1 MRKSRTTALS
11 CLEHEMPFGPQRLS
25 DGRVRF
31 RLWAPAQRAP
41 RLQLS
46 DGRTEHLLAMQS
58 GEASWF
64 EVTTDGVESG
74 QTYRFRL
81 DDGLCVPDPASRF
94 QPSDIHGASE
104 LIDPVA
110 YRWQHADWRGRP
122 WEEAVIY
129 ELHVGSFSPE
139 GSYEGIIQRLDHL
152 VDLGVTAI
160 ELMPLADFP
169 GKRNWGYDGVLPFAP
184 DSAYGRPEDL
194 KRLID
199 AAHGRGL
206 MVFLDV
212 VYNHFGPD
220 GNYLHAYAPSF
231 FTPRHHTPWGDAIN
245 FDDDDSATV
254 RAFFIHNALYWL
266 EEYRF
271 DGLGFDAVHAI
282 EDDSEPHI
290 LGALAEAVGGRLG
303 HERHIHLVLENEA
316 NQARFLARDAQGHA
330 PAYDAQ
336 WNDDFHHA
344 AHVLATGESEGYYA
358 DFSEEPLRLL
368 ARCLSEGFAYQ
379 GDPSLFK
386 RGQPRGEPSAHLP
399 PGAFVNFLQ
408 NHDQIGNRAFGE
420 RLSVLAPEPRLRAL
434 TEILLLSPSPPM
446 LFMGQEWASRRPFLF
461 FCDFA
466 GDLGDAVREGRRK
479 EFAAFAAFAD
489 PEARARI
496 PAPIDP
502 ATFAASGLDWAELA
516 QPEPARWLAL
526 HRELLRLRAAHIV
539 PLLRIG
545 HPTAAAEITGSLLAV
560 DWDWP
565 DGRRLSLTANLA
577 DDAVACPARSG
588 DAVYCSPGA
597 DGADGALAGWSVR
610 WTCRTGEG

>member
-1 MRKSRTTALS
+1 MRKSRTTDPS
-11 CLEHEMPFGPQRLS
+11 CLEHEMPFGPRRLP
-25 DGRVRF
+25 DGRTQF
-31 RLWAPAQRAP
+31 RLWAPAQKAP

-46 DGRTEHLLAMQS
+46 DGRTEHLLTMQA
-58 GEASWF
+58 GEAGWF
-64 EVTTDGVESG
+64 AVTAETALPG

-94 QPSDIHGASE
+94 QPADIHGPSE
-104 LIDPVA
+104 LLDPAA

-122 WEEAVIY
+122 WEEVVLY

-139 GSYEGIIQRLDHL
+139 GSYEGVIQRLDHL

-169 GKRNWGYDGVLPFAP
+169 GQRNWGYDGVLPFAP

-271 DGLGFDAVHAI
+271 DGLRFDAVHAI
-282 EDDSEPHI
+282 HDDSKPHI
-290 LGALAEAVGGRLG
+290 LEALAEAVRGRLG
-303 HERHIHLVLENEA
+303 AERHIHLVLENEA
-316 NQARFLARDAQGHA
+316 NQARFLARDAGGRA
-330 PAYDAQ
+330 LAYDAQ

-344 AHVLATGESEGYYA
+344 AHVLASGESEGYYT

-386 RGQPRGEPSAHLP
+386 QGESRGEPSAHLP

-420 RLSVLAPEPRLRAL
+420 RLSVLAPAPRLRAL

-446 LFMGQEWASRRPFLF
+446 LFMGQEWASQRPFLF

-466 GDLGDAVREGRRK
+466 GELGDAVRDGRRK

-496 PAPIDP
+496 PDPVDP
-502 ATFAASGLDWAELA
+502 ATFAASGLDWTELA
-516 QPEPARWLAL
+516 EPEPARWLAL
-526 HRELLRLRAAHIV
+526 HRALLRLRALHVV
-539 PLLRIG
+539 PLLRAG
-545 HPTAAAEITGSLLAV
+545 HPTATAAITGALLSV

-565 DGRRLSLTANLA
+565 DGGRLSLIANLA
-577 DDAVACPARSG
+577 DDAVAGATRTG
-588 DAVYCSPGA
+588 EVIYCSPGA
-597 DGADGALAGWSVR
+597 ENGDDALPGWSVR
-610 WTCRTGEG
+610 WTRRAGEG

>member
-1 MRKSRTTALS
+1 MRKSRTSDLS
-11 CLEHEMPFGPQRLS
+11 CLEYEMPFGPRRLS
-25 DGRVRF
+25 NGRVQF
-31 RLWAPAQRAP
+31 RLWAPAQKAP

-46 DGRTEHLLAMQS
+46 DGGTEHLLAMQS
-58 GEASWF
+58 GEAGWF

-74 QTYRFRL
+74 QIYRFRL

-94 QPSDIHGASE
+94 QPADVHGPSE
-104 LIDPVA
+104 LIDPAA

-271 DGLGFDAVHAI
+271 DGLRFDAVHAI
-282 EDDSEPHI
+282 HDDSEPHI
-290 LGALAEAVGGRLG
+290 LEALADAVRGRLG

-344 AHVLATGESEGYYA
+344 AHVLVTGESEGYYT
-358 DFSEEPLRLL
+358 DFSEEPLHLL

-386 RGQPRGEPSAHLP
+386 QGEPRGEPSAHLP

-408 NHDQIGNRAFGE
+408 NHDQIGNRALGE

-496 PAPIDP
+496 PDPVDP

>member
-1 MRKSRTTALS
+1 
-11 CLEHEMPFGPQRLS
+11 MPFGPRRLS
-25 DGRVRF
+25 DGRVQF
-31 RLWAPAQRAP
+31 RLWAPAQKAP

-46 DGRTEHLLAMQS
+46 DGGTEHLLTLQP
-58 GEASWF
+58 GEAGWF
-64 EVTTDGVESG
+64 EVTLDNAAAG

-94 QPSDIHGASE
+94 QPGDIHGASE
-104 LIDPVA
+104 LIDPAA
-110 YRWQHADWRGRP
+110 YPWQHADWRGRP

-139 GSYEGIIQRLDHL
+139 GSYEGVIRRLDHL

-199 AAHGRGL
+199 TAHGRGL

-220 GNYLHAYAPSF
+220 GNYLHAYAPTF

-271 DGLGFDAVHAI
+271 DGLRFDAVHAI
-282 EDDSEPHI
+282 HDDSKPHI
-290 LGALAEAVGGRLG
+290 LEALAAAVRGRLG
-303 HERHIHLVLENEA
+303 HDRHIHLVLENEA

-344 AHVLATGESEGYYA
+344 AHVLATGESEGYYT
-358 DFSEEPLRLL
+358 DFSEDPLHLL

-386 RGQPRGEPSAHLP
+386 QGEPRGEPSAHLP

-420 RLSVLAPEPRLRAL
+420 RLSVMAPAPRLRAL
-434 TEILLLSPSPPM
+434 TEILLLAPSPPM
-446 LFMGQEWASRRPFLF
+446 LFMGQEWASGRPFLF

-496 PAPIDP
+496 PDPVDP

-516 QPEPARWLAL
+516 QPQPARWLAL
-526 HRELLRLRAAHIV
+526 HRELLRRRAEHVV

-565 DGRRLSLTANLA
+565 DGGRLSLTANLA

>member
-1 MRKSRTTALS
+1 MRKSRTSDLS

-25 DGRVRF
+25 DGRVQF
-31 RLWAPAQRAP
+31 RLWAPAQKAP

-46 DGRTEHLLAMQS
+46 DGGTEHLLTLQP
-58 GEASWF
+58 GEAGWF
-64 EVTTDGVESG
+64 EVTLDEAATG

-94 QPSDIHGASE
+94 QPADVHGPSE
-104 LIDPVA
+104 LIDPAA

-122 WEEAVIY
+122 WDEAVIY

-139 GSYEGIIQRLDHL
+139 GSYEGVIRRLDHL
-152 VDLGVTAI
+152 VDLGITAI

-169 GKRNWGYDGVLPFAP
+169 GQRNWGYDGVLPFAP

-220 GNYLHAYAPSF
+220 GNYLHAYAPTF

-271 DGLGFDAVHAI
+271 DGLRFDAVHAI
-282 EDDSEPHI
+282 HDDSKPHI
-290 LGALAEAVGGRLG
+290 LEALAAAVRGRLG
-303 HERHIHLVLENEA
+303 HDRHIHLVLENEA

-330 PAYDAQ
+330 PAYVAQ

-344 AHVLATGESEGYYA
+344 AHVLATGESEGYYT

-386 RGQPRGEPSAHLP
+386 QGESRGEPSAHLP
-399 PGAFVNFLQ
+399 PGVFVNFLQ
-408 NHDQIGNRAFGE
+408 NHDQIGNRALGE

-434 TEILLLSPSPPM
+434 TEILLLAPGPPM

-466 GDLGDAVREGRRK
+466 GELGDAVREGRRK

-496 PAPIDP
+496 PDPVDP
-502 ATFAASGLDWAELA
+502 ATFTASGLDWTELA
-516 QPEPARWLAL
+516 QPESARWLAL

-539 PLLRIG
+539 PLLRVG
-545 HPTAAAEITGSLLAV
+545 HPTATAEITGSLLAV

-565 DGRRLSLTANLA
+565 DGQRLSLTANLG
-577 DDAVACPARSG
+577 DDAVTCPARSG
-588 DAVYCSPGA
+588 DAVYYSPGA

-610 WTCRTGEG
+610 WTCRAGEG

>member
-1 MRKSRTTALS
+1 MRKSRTTDPS
-11 CLEHEMPFGPQRLS
+11 CLEHEMPFGPRRLP
-25 DGRVRF
+25 DGRTQF
-31 RLWAPAQRAP
+31 RLWAPAQKAP

-46 DGRTEHLLAMQS
+46 DGRTEHLLTMQA
-58 GEASWF
+58 GEAGWF
-64 EVTTDGVESG
+64 AVTAETALPG

-94 QPSDIHGASE
+94 QPADIHGPSE
-104 LIDPVA
+104 LLDPAA

-139 GSYEGIIQRLDHL
+139 GSYEGVIRRLDHL

-169 GKRNWGYDGVLPFAP
+169 GQRNWGYDGVLPYAP

-220 GNYLHAYAPSF
+220 GNYLHAYAPTF

-254 RAFFIHNALYWL
+254 RAFFVHNALYWL

-271 DGLGFDAVHAI
+271 DGLRFDAVHAI
-282 EDDSEPHI
+282 HDDSEPHV
-290 LGALAEAVGGRLG
+290 LEALAAAVRGRLG
-303 HERHIHLVLENEA
+303 PERHIHLVLENEA

-344 AHVLATGESEGYYA
+344 AHVLATGESEGYYT

-386 RGQPRGEPSAHLP
+386 RGASRGEPSAHLP

-420 RLSVLAPEPRLRAL
+420 RLSVLAPAQRLRAL
-434 TEILLLSPSPPM
+434 TEILLLAPSPPL

-466 GDLGDAVREGRRK
+466 GELGDAVREGRRK

-496 PAPIDP
+496 PDPVDP
-502 ATFAASGLDWAELA
+502 ATFAASCLDWAELA

-526 HRELLRLRAAHIV
+526 HRELLQRRAAHIV
-539 PLLRIG
+539 PLLRAG
-545 HPTAAAEITGSLLAV
+545 QPRAAADITGSVLAV
-560 DWDWP
+560 DWEWP
-565 DGRRLSLTANLA
+565 DGRRLSLIANLG
-577 DDAVACPARSG
+577 DEAVGGTPRAG
-588 DAVYCSPGA
+588 DTVYLSPGA
-597 DGADGALAGWSVR
+597 DRADGTLPGWSVR
-610 WTCRTGEG
+610 WTCRNGEG

>member
-1 MRKSRTTALS
+1 MRKSRTSDLS
-11 CLEHEMPFGPQRLS
+11 CLEHEMPFGPRRLS
-25 DGRVRF
+25 DGRVQF
-31 RLWAPAQRAP
+31 RLWAPAQKAP

-46 DGRTEHLLAMQS
+46 DGGTEHLLTLQP
-58 GEASWF
+58 GEAGWF
-64 EVTTDGVESG
+64 EVTLDKAATG

-81 DDGLCVPDPASRF
+81 DDGLCVPDPVSRF
-94 QPSDIHGASE
+94 QPGDIHGASE
-104 LIDPVA
+104 LIDPAA

-139 GSYEGIIQRLDHL
+139 GSYEGVIRRLDHL
-152 VDLGVTAI
+152 IDLGVTAI

-169 GKRNWGYDGVLPFAP
+169 GQRNWGYDGVLPFAP

-220 GNYLHAYAPSF
+220 GNYLHAYAPTF

-271 DGLGFDAVHAI
+271 DGLRFDAVHAI
-282 EDDSEPHI
+282 HDDSKPHI
-290 LGALAEAVGGRLG
+290 LEALAAAVRRRLG
-303 HERHIHLVLENEA
+303 HDRHIHLVLENEA

-344 AHVLATGESEGYYA
+344 AHVLATGESEGYYT
-358 DFSEEPLRLL
+358 DFSEDPLRLL

-386 RGQPRGEPSAHLP
+386 QGEPRGEPSAHLP

-408 NHDQIGNRAFGE
+408 NHDQIGNRALGE
-420 RLSVLAPEPRLRAL
+420 RLSVMAPAPRLRAL
-434 TEILLLSPSPPM
+434 TEILLLAPSPPM

-466 GDLGDAVREGRRK
+466 GELGDAVREGRRK

-489 PEARARI
+489 PAARARI
-496 PAPIDP
+496 PDPVDP

-526 HRELLRLRAAHIV
+526 HRELLRLRAAHVV
-539 PLLRIG
+539 PLLRTG
-545 HPTAAAEITGSLLAV
+545 HPTAAAEITGSLLAL
-560 DWDWP
+560 DWEWP
-565 DGRRLSLTANLA
+565 DGGRLSLTANLG

-588 DAVYCSPGA
+588 DAIYCSPGA
-597 DGADGALAGWSVR
+597 DGADGALHGWSVR